1 MPTQLATRQ
10 DAIVMDADIEYRPGT
25 RTLRCGRGDPK
36 EALLRCSLSKVR
48 VITSMRGVFLLTLL
62 VLALASRALAGG
74 AGGEYAVD
82 VHDGEPFDDDATP
95 NARASEYAP
104 AEEETH
110 EEETHVEGDVI
121 IDSPAS
127 TSEEEAETHET
138 PRASAAAAEEE
149 AEEEETH
156 VASAMDDPPAS
167 TDTTMEVHE
176 EEDVQLDHGDVAS
189 ASQRRA
195 AETEALEAEALAA
208 AWADDAQ
215 TPQEPEPEPE
225 DPERVRRRLAA
236 EDTRRREEDTQWAR
250 ERKAYAN
257 LDKIYAELAEL
268 GAGDYDQ
275 KTAAKRQGLETRL
288 AVAKAV
294 VEQLERRGANMRA
307 EL

>member
-1 MPTQLATRQ
+1 
-10 DAIVMDADIEYRPGT
+10 
-25 RTLRCGRGDPK
+25 
-36 EALLRCSLSKVR
+36 
-48 VITSMRGVFLLTLL
+48 MRAVFLLTLL

-95 NARASEYAP
+95 NARASEYA
-104 AEEETH
+104 AADEDTN
-110 EEETHVEGDVI
+110 EEETHVEGDVM

-127 TSEEEAETHET
+127 STSEEAEVQET
-138 PRASAAAAEEE
+138 PRASTAPAEEE
-149 AEEEETH
+149 ADGEADVETH
-156 VASAMDDPPAS
+156 GSAMDDPPAS
-167 TDTTMEVHE
+167 TTTMEVH

-215 TPQEPEPEPE
+215 TPQSQSPNRRTRNGCDAGSPRRTH
-225 DPERVRRRLAA
+225 DGERRIRSGR
-236 EDTRRREEDTQWAR
+236 R

-257 LDKIYAELAEL
+257 MDKIYAELAEL

-288 AVAKAV
+288 TAAKTV

>member
-1 MPTQLATRQ
+1 
-10 DAIVMDADIEYRPGT
+10 
-25 RTLRCGRGDPK
+25 
-36 EALLRCSLSKVR
+36 
-48 VITSMRGVFLLTLL
+48 MRAVFLLTLL

-82 VHDGEPFDDDATP
+82 VHDGEHFDDDATP
-95 NARASEYAP
+95 NARASEYA
-104 AEEETH
+104 AA
-110 EEETHVEGDVI
+110 EEETHVEGDVM

-138 PRASAAAAEEE
+138 PRASAAAAEEGTDGE
-149 AEEEETH
+149 VDVETH
-156 VASAMDDPPAS
+156 GSAMDDPPAS
-167 TDTTMEVHE
+167 TETMEVHE
-176 EEDVQLDHGDVAS
+176 EEESMLDHGDVAS

-208 AWADDAQ
+208 AWANDAQ

-257 LDKIYAELAEL
+257 MDKIYAELAEL

-288 AVAKAV
+288 TAAKTV

>member
-1 MPTQLATRQ
+1 
-10 DAIVMDADIEYRPGT
+10 
-25 RTLRCGRGDPK
+25 
-36 EALLRCSLSKVR
+36 
-48 VITSMRGVFLLTLL
+48 
-62 VLALASRALAGG
+62 
-74 AGGEYAVD
+74 VD

-95 NARASEYAP
+95 NARASEYA
-104 AEEETH
+104 AADEDTN
-110 EEETHVEGDVI
+110 EEETHVEGDVM

-127 TSEEEAETHET
+127 STSEEAEVQET
-138 PRASAAAAEEE
+138 PRASTAPAEEE
-149 AEEEETH
+149 ADVEEETR

-176 EEDVQLDHGDVAS
+176 EEESMLDHGDVAS

-250 ERKAYAN
+250 ERKAYSN
-257 LDKIYAELAEL
+257 LDRIYAELAEL

-288 AVAKAV
+288 TAAKTV

>member
-1 MPTQLATRQ
+1 
-10 DAIVMDADIEYRPGT
+10 
-25 RTLRCGRGDPK
+25 
-36 EALLRCSLSKVR
+36 
-48 VITSMRGVFLLTLL
+48 MRAVFLLTLL

-82 VHDGEPFDDDATP
+82 VNDGEPFDDDATP
-95 NARASEYAP
+95 NARASEYA
-104 AEEETH
+104 AA
-110 EEETHVEGDVI
+110 EEETHVEGDVM

-138 PRASAAAAEEE
+138 PRASAAAAEEADGE
-149 AEEEETH
+149 VDVEIR

-167 TDTTMEVHE
+167 TTTMEVH

-195 AETEALEAEALAA
+195 AETEALEAEALAV

-288 AVAKAV
+288 TAAKTV

>member
-1 MPTQLATRQ
+1 
-10 DAIVMDADIEYRPGT
+10 
-25 RTLRCGRGDPK
+25 
-36 EALLRCSLSKVR
+36 
-48 VITSMRGVFLLTLL
+48 
-62 VLALASRALAGG
+62 
-74 AGGEYAVD
+74 
-82 VHDGEPFDDDATP
+82 
-95 NARASEYAP
+95 
-104 AEEETH
+104 
-110 EEETHVEGDVI
+110 
-121 IDSPAS
+121 
-127 TSEEEAETHET
+127 
-138 PRASAAAAEEE
+138 
-149 AEEEETH
+149 
-156 VASAMDDPPAS
+156 MDDPPAS
-167 TDTTMEVHE
+167 TTTMEVH

-215 TPQEPEPEPE
+215 TPPEPEPEPE

-236 EDTRRREEDTQWAR
+236 EETRRREEDTQWAR
-250 ERKAYAN
+250 ERKAYSN

-288 AVAKAV
+288 TAAKTV

>member
-1 MPTQLATRQ
+1 
-10 DAIVMDADIEYRPGT
+10 
-25 RTLRCGRGDPK
+25 
-36 EALLRCSLSKVR
+36 
-48 VITSMRGVFLLTLL
+48 MRAVFLLTLL

-95 NARASEYAP
+95 NARASEYA
-104 AEEETH
+104 AADEDTN
-110 EEETHVEGDVI
+110 EEETHVEGDVM

-127 TSEEEAETHET
+127 STSEEAEVQET
-138 PRASAAAAEEE
+138 PRASTAPAEEE
-149 AEEEETH
+149 ADGEADGETH
-156 VASAMDDPPAS
+156 GSAMDDPPAS
-167 TDTTMEVHE
+167 TTTMEVH

-250 ERKAYAN
+250 ERKAYSN
-257 LDKIYAELAEL
+257 LDRIYAELAEL

-288 AVAKAV
+288 TAAKTV

>member
-1 MPTQLATRQ
+1 M
-10 DAIVMDADIEYRPGT
+10 
-25 RTLRCGRGDPK
+25 
-36 EALLRCSLSKVR
+36 
-48 VITSMRGVFLLTLL
+48 LTLL

-82 VHDGEPFDDDATP
+82 VNDGEPFDDDATP
-95 NARASEYAP
+95 NARASEYA
-104 AEEETH
+104 AADEETH
-110 EEETHVEGDVI
+110 EEETHVEGDVM

-127 TSEEEAETHET
+127 STSEEAEVQET
-138 PRASAAAAEEE
+138 PRASAAPAEEE
-149 AEEEETH
+149 ADREADVETH
-156 VASAMDDPPAS
+156 GSAMDDPPAS
-167 TDTTMEVHE
+167 TTTMEVHE

-215 TPQEPEPEPE
+215 TPPEPEPEPE

-288 AVAKAV
+288 AAAKTV

>member
-1 MPTQLATRQ
+1 M
-10 DAIVMDADIEYRPGT
+10 
-25 RTLRCGRGDPK
+25 
-36 EALLRCSLSKVR
+36 
-48 VITSMRGVFLLTLL
+48 LTLL

-82 VHDGEPFDDDATP
+82 VNDGEPFDDDATP
-95 NARASEYAP
+95 NARASEYA
-104 AEEETH
+104 AAD
-110 EEETHVEGDVI
+110 EETHVEGDVM

-127 TSEEEAETHET
+127 STSEEAEVQET
-138 PRASAAAAEEE
+138 PRASAAAAEEADGE
-149 AEEEETH
+149 VDVEIR

-167 TDTTMEVHE
+167 TTTMEVH

-208 AWADDAQ
+208 AWANDAQ
-215 TPQEPEPEPE
+215 TPPEPEPEPE

-257 LDKIYAELAEL
+257 MDKIYAELAEL

-288 AVAKAV
+288 TAAKTV

>member
-10 DAIVMDADIEYRPGT
+10 DAIVMDADIEYRPPGT
-25 RTLRCGRGDPK
+25 RTLRCGRG
-36 EALLRCSLSKVR
+36 EASVGTIRGSLSKLR

-95 NARASEYAP
+95 NARASEYAA

-110 EEETHVEGDVI
+110 NVEGDVM

-127 TSEEEAETHET
+127 STSEEAEVQET
-138 PRASAAAAEEE
+138 PRASTAPAEEE
-149 AEEEETH
+149 ADGEADVETH
-156 VASAMDDPPAS
+156 GSAMDDPPAS
-167 TDTTMEVHE
+167 TTTMEVH

-195 AETEALEAEALAA
+195 AETEALEAEALAV

-257 LDKIYAELAEL
+257 MDKIYAELAEL

-288 AVAKAV
+288 TAAKTV

>member
-1 MPTQLATRQ
+1 MIDSPASSTS
-10 DAIVMDADIEYRPGT
+10 E
-25 RTLRCGRGDPK
+25 
-36 EALLRCSLSKVR
+36 EAEVQ
-48 VITSMRGVFLLTLL
+48 
-62 VLALASRALAGG
+62 
-74 AGGEYAVD
+74 E
-82 VHDGEPFDDDATP
+82 TP
-95 NARASEYAP
+95 RASTAP
-104 AEEETH
+104 AEEEADV
-110 EEETHVEGDVI
+110 ETHG
-121 IDSPAS
+121 
-127 TSEEEAETHET
+127 
-138 PRASAAAAEEE
+138 
-149 AEEEETH
+149 
-156 VASAMDDPPAS
+156 SAMDDPPAS
-167 TDTTMEVHE
+167 TTTMEVH

-257 LDKIYAELAEL
+257 MDKIYAELAEL

-288 AVAKAV
+288 TAAKTV

>member
-1 MPTQLATRQ
+1 
-10 DAIVMDADIEYRPGT
+10 
-25 RTLRCGRGDPK
+25 
-36 EALLRCSLSKVR
+36 
-48 VITSMRGVFLLTLL
+48 MRAVFLLTLL

-82 VHDGEPFDDDATP
+82 VNDGEPFDDDATP
-95 NARASEYAP
+95 NARASEYA
-104 AEEETH
+104 AAD
-110 EEETHVEGDVI
+110 EETHVEGDVM

-127 TSEEEAETHET
+127 STSEEAEVQET
-138 PRASAAAAEEE
+138 PRASAAPAEEE
-149 AEEEETH
+149 ADREADVETH
-156 VASAMDDPPAS
+156 GSAMDDPPAS
-167 TDTTMEVHE
+167 TTTMEVH

-215 TPQEPEPEPE
+215 TPPEPEPEPE

-257 LDKIYAELAEL
+257 MDKIYAELAEL

-288 AVAKAV
+288 TAAKTV
-294 VEQLERRGANMRA
+294 IEQLERRGANMRA

>member
-1 MPTQLATRQ
+1 M
-10 DAIVMDADIEYRPGT
+10 
-25 RTLRCGRGDPK
+25 
-36 EALLRCSLSKVR
+36 
-48 VITSMRGVFLLTLL
+48 LTLL

-82 VHDGEPFDDDATP
+82 VHDGEHFDDVATP
-95 NARASEYAP
+95 NARASEYA
-104 AEEETH
+104 AAD
-110 EEETHVEGDVI
+110 EETHVEGDVM

-127 TSEEEAETHET
+127 STSEEAEVQET
-138 PRASAAAAEEE
+138 PRASTAPAEEE
-149 AEEEETH
+149 ADVETH
-156 VASAMDDPPAS
+156 GSAMDDPPAS
-167 TDTTMEVHE
+167 TTTMEVH

-250 ERKAYAN
+250 ERKAYSN
-257 LDKIYAELAEL
+257 LDRIYAELAEL

-288 AVAKAV
+288 TAAKTV

>member
-1 MPTQLATRQ
+1 
-10 DAIVMDADIEYRPGT
+10 
-25 RTLRCGRGDPK
+25 
-36 EALLRCSLSKVR
+36 
-48 VITSMRGVFLLTLL
+48 MRGVFLLTLL

-95 NARASEYAP
+95 NARASEYA
-104 AEEETH
+104 AAD
-110 EEETHVEGDVI
+110 EETHVEGDVI

-127 TSEEEAETHET
+127 TSEEAEVQET
-138 PRASAAAAEEE
+138 PRASAAAADEE
-149 AEEEETH
+149 ADGETH
-156 VASAMDDPPAS
+156 EGAMDDPPAS

-176 EEDVQLDHGDVAS
+176 EEESMLDHGDVAS

-288 AVAKAV
+288 TAAKTV

>member
-1 MPTQLATRQ
+1 
-10 DAIVMDADIEYRPGT
+10 
-25 RTLRCGRGDPK
+25 
-36 EALLRCSLSKVR
+36 
-48 VITSMRGVFLLTLL
+48 MRAVFLLTLL

-95 NARASEYAP
+95 NARASEYA
-104 AEEETH
+104 AADEDTN
-110 EEETHVEGDVI
+110 EEETHVEGDVM

-127 TSEEEAETHET
+127 STSEEAEVQET
-138 PRASAAAAEEE
+138 PRASTAPAEEE
-149 AEEEETH
+149 ADVETH
-156 VASAMDDPPAS
+156 GSAMDDPPAS
-167 TDTTMEVHE
+167 TTTMEVH

-215 TPQEPEPEPE
+215 TPPEPEPEPE

-250 ERKAYAN
+250 ERKAYSN
-257 LDKIYAELAEL
+257 LDRIYAELAEL

-288 AVAKAV
+288 TAAKTV

>member
-1 MPTQLATRQ
+1 VPTQLATRQ
-10 DAIVMDADIEYRPGT
+10 DAIVMDADIEHRPPGT
-25 RTLRCGRGDPK
+25 RTLRCGRG
-36 EALLRCSLSKVR
+36 EASGTTYCRGSLSKVR
-48 VITSMRGVFLLTLL
+48 VITSMRAVFLLTLL

-82 VHDGEPFDDDATP
+82 VNDGEPFDDDATP
-95 NARASEYAP
+95 NARASEYA
-104 AEEETH
+104 AAD
-110 EEETHVEGDVI
+110 EETHVEGDVM

-127 TSEEEAETHET
+127 STSEEAEVQET
-138 PRASAAAAEEE
+138 PRASAAPAEEE
-149 AEEEETH
+149 ADREADVETH
-156 VASAMDDPPAS
+156 GSAMDDPPAS
-167 TDTTMEVHE
+167 TTTMEVH

-250 ERKAYAN
+250 ERKAYSN
-257 LDKIYAELAEL
+257 LDRIYAELAEL

-288 AVAKAV
+288 TAAKTV

>member
-1 MPTQLATRQ
+1 M
-10 DAIVMDADIEYRPGT
+10 
-25 RTLRCGRGDPK
+25 
-36 EALLRCSLSKVR
+36 
-48 VITSMRGVFLLTLL
+48 LTLL

-95 NARASEYAP
+95 NARASEYA
-104 AEEETH
+104 AADEETH

-138 PRASAAAAEEE
+138 PRASAAAAEEADGE
-149 AEEEETH
+149 VDVEIR

-167 TDTTMEVHE
+167 TTTMEVH

-208 AWADDAQ
+208 AWADDAH
-215 TPQEPEPEPE
+215 TPPEPEPETE

-250 ERKAYAN
+250 ERKAYSN
-257 LDKIYAELAEL
+257 LDRIYAELAEL

-288 AVAKAV
+288 AAAKTV

>member
-1 MPTQLATRQ
+1 
-10 DAIVMDADIEYRPGT
+10 
-25 RTLRCGRGDPK
+25 
-36 EALLRCSLSKVR
+36 
-48 VITSMRGVFLLTLL
+48 MRAVFLLTLL

-82 VHDGEPFDDDATP
+82 VHDGEHFDDDATP
-95 NARASEYAP
+95 NARASEYA
-104 AEEETH
+104 AAD
-110 EEETHVEGDVI
+110 EETHVEGDVI

-127 TSEEEAETHET
+127 STSEEAEGHET
-138 PRASAAAAEEE
+138 PRASEESAAEEVDM
-149 AEEEETH
+149 ETH
-156 VASAMDDPPAS
+156 GSAMDDPPAS
-167 TDTTMEVHE
+167 TTTMEVH

-225 DPERVRRRLAA
+225 HPERVRRRLAA

-257 LDKIYAELAEL
+257 MDKIYAELAEL

-288 AVAKAV
+288 TAAKTV